1 MAPSLIHLPLNS
13 LDHIAPRFL
22 PPSLIYLKLKQ
33 GVSAADAFAH
43 LQKGF
48 YRTFLQ
54 VPWLNGKV
62 HSQSCNAPGWRPGQL
77 EIRYSPVTSD
87 GSRPYQLRFNEISS
101 TTCTQYSDIEES
113 GFALDAFED
122 EALLGRQFSGCI
134 LVMSLCGSVT
144 DGTAM
149 QMVLK
154 LWADHCRNLY
164 DAEASGTVLPLES
177 LDRSIMDRI
186 WEKEGK
192 ISPPHQIDQ
201 EIWRLVGL
209 DSFNKTAARAND
221 DVLVPQRV
229 TLNNSSQSM
238 KHILFYMPQA
248 AYAAL
253 RKECATELRMTNVLL
268 SASDVVCA
276 FIWRSVMKAWVA
288 AHVYNTK
295 NNGTEHGEEAG
306 NDEPNLAELFM
317 PFDARPFFGPLGM
330 PPSYLGNVNFEH
342 RPTIPLT
349 ELVARDMSIV
359 SLTRTIRASA
369 SRAQDCGSIL
379 DAYALLQAEPDYSPL
394 QLQSTC
400 VAPPAVAILDS
411 LSFPF
416 SDTSFGDS
424 VFGNGG
430 KPDAFRPL
438 MGALN
443 RMFRTCFILP
453 QKKHG
458 GIEFLMTL
466 SETEVDYL
474 LQDVEFNRYAFPI
487 A

>member
-1 MAPSLIHLPLNS
+1 MHQAG
-13 LDHIAPRFL
+13 A
-22 PPSLIYLKLKQ
+22 
-33 GVSAADAFAH
+33 
-43 LQKGF
+43 
-48 YRTFLQ
+48 
-54 VPWLNGKV
+54 
-62 HSQSCNAPGWRPGQL
+62 
-77 EIRYSPVTSD
+77 
-87 GSRPYQLRFNEISS
+87 QLRFNEISS

-113 GFALDAFED
+113 GFALDSFED
-122 EALLGRQFSGCI
+122 EALLGAPIQPDLDMGADVIAAQANFLPGGCI

-164 DAEASGTVLPLES
+164 DAEASGT
-177 LDRSIMDRI
+177 
-186 WEKEGK
+186 EKEGK
-192 ISPPHQIDQ
+192 ISPPHQINQ
-201 EIWRLVGL
+201 EMWRLVGL
-209 DSFNKTAARAND
+209 DPINKTAARAND
-221 DVLVPQRV
+221 DVLVPRCV

-253 RKECATELRMTNVLL
+253 LKECATELRMTNVLL

-288 AHVYNTK
+288 AHVHNTK
-295 NNGTEHGEEAG
+295 NNGTEHGEETG
-306 NDEPNLAELFM
+306 NDEPNLAEIFM
-317 PFDARPFFGPLGM
+317 PFDARPLFGPLGM
-330 PPSYLGNVNFEH
+330 PSSYLGNVNFEH
-342 RPTIPLT
+342 RPSMPLAA
-349 ELVARDMSIV
+349 LVAEDTSIV
-359 SLTRTIRASA
+359 SLARTIRASA
-369 SRAQDCGSIL
+369 SRAQDRGALL
-379 DAYALLQAEPDYSPL
+379 DAYVLLQAEPDYSPL

-400 VAPPAVAILDS
+400 VAPPSVAILDS

-416 SDTSFGDS
+416 SDTSFEDS

-443 RMFRTCFILP
+443 RMFRICFILP
-453 QKKHG
+453 RKKHR

-474 LQDVEFNRYAFPI
+474 LQDV
-487 A
+487 